1 MTREHITILIG
12 SLCVGLLFFGYVVLV
27 LAMVRRK
34 RQLSK
39 LKPPET
45 LTVVRGPGETLRL
58 QAERLSDQ
66 SVETLLFG
74 SAIALFCLFF
84 PLMLVQFWP
93 SLHPFPLLGSGLA
106 LFGAV
111 SIFVTRRASKLLEER
126 NRKKLGW
133 YGERI
138 VAEVLSRNGI
148 EGAAYF
154 HDVPVVQNGF
164 TINIDHLILT
174 LHAAVVIETKMRSKP
189 IDAEKQRIQVVFDG
203 ERLDWPR
210 FKNDT
215 QTLRQVRR
223 SAEWVEQQVSHIT
236 NRSIRVHSIIAIP
249 GWAVVEKQLGSP
261 RVVSGAG
268 VAAAVRQVLTT
279 SADLPPLPS
288 SQYAKLI
295 QHFDQLCRDTEL

>member
-12 SLCVGLLFFGYVVLV
+12 TLSVGLLFFGYVVVV

-34 RQLSK
+34 RHLSK

-45 LTVVRGPGETLRL
+45 LTVVRGPGETLRR

-66 SVETLLFG
+66 ALELLLFG

-93 SLHPFPLLGSGLA
+93 ALHPLPLLGSGLA

-111 SIFVTRRASKLLEER
+111 SVFVTRRASKLLEER

-189 IDAEKQRIQVVFDG
+189 TDAGKQRIQVVFDG

-215 QTLRQVRR
+215 QTLRQVRH
-223 SAEWVEQQVSHIT
+223 SAEWVDQQIT
-236 NRSIRVHSIIAIP
+236 EITTRSIQVHSIIAIP
-249 GWAVVEKQLGSP
+249 GWSVFEKQLGSP

-268 VAAAVRQVLTT
+268 VADAARQVLST
-279 SADLPPLPS
+279 STDHPPLTS